1 MEIRGNNRH
10 KIVSGINVTPL
21 VDVML
26 VLLIIFMVSAPMMK
40 EGMRVDL
47 PEVESRALPTQ
58 SEDLMVT
65 IGKNRALDING
76 STVGLDRLAPLLQQ
90 IKEQRGIENVYLQ
103 ADKGVP
109 YGFVV
114 EVMSVIR
121 GAGLSK
127 LGLVTQPPLKKE
139 G

>member
-1 MEIRGNNRH
+1 MEIRSKN
-10 KIVSGINVTPL
+10 KKQVVSGINVTPL

-58 SEDLMVT
+58 SEDLMVS
-65 IGKNRALDING
+65 INKDKRLDING
-76 STVGLDRLAPLLQQ
+76 SSVELPRLAPLLEQ
-90 IKEQRGIENVYLQ
+90 IVQQRGVNNVYLQ

-121 GAGLSK
+121 SAGLTK
-127 LGLVTQPPLKKE
+127 LGLVTQPPSQKQE
-139 G
+139 

>member
-1 MEIRGNNRH
+1 MEIRNNGRH

-65 IGKNRALDING
+65 ISRNRVLDING
-76 STVGLDRLAPLLQQ
+76 STVQLDRLAPLLQQ

>member
-1 MEIRGNNRH
+1 MEIKSNSKN

-40 EGMRVDL
+40 EGMKVDL

-65 IGKNRALDING
+65 IDKDRKIDING
-76 STVGLDRLAPLLQQ
+76 SAVELTRLAPLLEQ
-90 IKEQRGIENVYLQ
+90 IVQQRGIDNVYLQ
-103 ADKGVP
+103 ADKSVP
-109 YGFVV
+109 YGYVV
-114 EVMSVIR
+114 EIMSVIR
-121 GAGLSK
+121 SAGLTK
-127 LGLVTQPPLKKE
+127 MGLVTQPLLKTK

>member
-1 MEIRGNNRH
+1 MEIKSSSKS

-40 EGMRVDL
+40 EGMKVDL

-65 IGKNRALDING
+65 IDKDRKIDING
-76 STVGLDRLAPLLQQ
+76 SGVELTRLATLLEQ
-90 IKEQRGIENVYLQ
+90 IVKQRGIDNVYLQ
-103 ADKGVP
+103 ADKSVS
-109 YGFVV
+109 YGYVV

-121 GAGLSK
+121 SAGLTK
-127 LGLVTQPPLKKE
+127 MGLVTQPLFKTK

>member
-1 MEIRGNNRH
+1 MEIRGNSRH

-65 IGKNRALDING
+65 IGKNRVLDING

-90 IKEQRGIENVYLQ
+90 IKEQRGIDNVYLQ